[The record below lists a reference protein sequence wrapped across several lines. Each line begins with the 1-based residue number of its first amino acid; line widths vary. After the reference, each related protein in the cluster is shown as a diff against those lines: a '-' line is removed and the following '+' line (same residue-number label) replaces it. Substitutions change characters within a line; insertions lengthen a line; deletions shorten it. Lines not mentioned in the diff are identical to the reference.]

1 MSTGSSTS
9 IVPKGEKKKIPL
21 REKGSINSAAHDS
34 FDTRDET
41 RPSPSAVHFAT
52 RFIFVSPYPLPPL
65 PFSFGKSWKD
75 VCIYIYIFHQGRQ
88 GGGGR
93 GIPRKRGASGRA
105 RSSVK
110 KGGNGGHRVYKSNRA
125 RPLNSRCP
133 TAPIGFYRMRWIRAR
148 LRAGKWQ

>member
-1 MSTGSSTS
+1 MSNGSSTS
-9 IVPKGEKKKIPL
+9 IVPKGEKKKS
-21 REKGSINSAAHDS
+21 SINSTVHRRFLRC
-34 FDTRDET
+34 FDTRRRVT
-41 RPSPSAVHFAT
+41 RRVHFAT
-52 RFIFVSPYPLPPL
+52 RFIFVSPYPLPLFP
-65 PFSFGKSWKD
+65 WKI
-75 VCIYIYIFHQGRQ
+75 VERRVYIFHQGRQ
-88 GGGGR
+88 GGG